1 MEEIDD
7 NFWNK
12 CCKNLA
18 WNRSDNLYGRSV
30 PYMVGLSLIFGL
42 IIAFPLAILLFV
54 SRRGGI
60 NENLVINKIVGTIIN
75 IIRSVPFIILI
86 VYIMPLTK
94 VIVGTRVGSTAALVP
109 LTAYIAPYL
118 ARLIETA
125 LLEVDGGIIEAAQA
139 MGANTFQ
146 TIFKFVLPE
155 AKGGIVLGIT
165 TGTVG
170 LLGAT
175 AMAGAVGGGGVG
187 DIALTYGYQRFNTPL
202 MTSTV
207 IILILFVQLI
217 QFIGEKSSPKLHA

>member
-1 MEEIDD
+1 MIFGVSTEKI
-7 NFWNK
+7 
-12 CCKNLA
+12 LL
-18 WNRSDNLYGRSV
+18 SIGQTI
-30 PYMVGLSLIFGL
+30 YMVGLSLLFGL

-54 SRRGGI
+54 TRKGGI
-60 NENLVINKIVGTIIN
+60 KQNLTIYNVVGTIIN

-86 VYIMPLTK
+86 VYIMPITK
-94 VIVGTRVGSTAALVP
+94 AIVGTRVGSTAALVP

-125 LLEVDGGIIEAAQA
+125 LLDVDGGIIEAAQA
-139 MGANTFQ
+139 MGASTFQ

-155 AKGGIVLGIT
+155 SKGGIVLGLT

-187 DIALTYGYQRFNTPL
+187 DLALTYGYQRFNTPL

-207 IILILFVQLI
+207 IILIIFVQII
-217 QFIGEKSSPKLHA
+217 QVVGLKLAKKK

>member
-1 MEEIDD
+1 MIFGVSTEKI
-7 NFWNK
+7 
-12 CCKNLA
+12 LI
-18 WNRSDNLYGRSV
+18 SIGQTI
-30 PYMVGLSLIFGL
+30 YMVGLSLIFGL
-42 IIAFPLAILLFV
+42 ILAFPLAILLFTT
-54 SRRGGI
+54 RKGGI
-60 NENLVINKIVGTIIN
+60 KQNIVVYNIVGTIIN

-86 VYIMPLTK
+86 VYIMPVTK
-94 VIVGTRVGSTAALVP
+94 AIVGTRVGSTAALVP

-118 ARLIETA
+118 ARLIENA

-155 AKGGIVLGIT
+155 SKGGIILGIT

-187 DIALTYGYQRFNTPL
+187 DLALTYGYQRFNTPL

-207 IILILFVQLI
+207 VILIVFVQII
-217 QFIGEKSSPKLHA
+217 QVVGSKAAKKKN

>member
-1 MEEIDD
+1 MI
-7 NFWNK
+7 FGISAAKVW
-12 CCKNLA
+12 L
-18 WNRSDNLYGRSV
+18 SIGQTI
-30 PYMVGLSLIFGL
+30 YMVGLSLVFGL
-42 IIAFPLAILLFV
+42 AIAFPLAILLFV
-54 SRRGGI
+54 TRKGGI
-60 NENLVINKIVGTIIN
+60 KQNLVVYNVVGTIIN

-94 VIVGTRVGSTAALVP
+94 AIVGTRVGSTAALVP
-109 LTAYIAPYL
+109 LTCYIAPYL
-118 ARLIETA
+118 ARLIENA

-155 AKGGIVLGIT
+155 SKGGIVLGIT

-187 DIALTYGYQRFNTPL
+187 DLALTYGYQRFNTPL

-207 IILILFVQLI
+207 VILIVFVQII
-217 QFIGEKSSPKLHA
+217 QMIGSKAAKSKS

>member
-1 MEEIDD
+1 MLFGVSTAKI
-7 NFWNK
+7 W
-12 CCKNLA
+12 L
-18 WNRSDNLYGRSV
+18 SIGQTI
-30 PYMVGLSLIFGL
+30 YMVGLSLLFGL
-42 IIAFPLAILLFV
+42 IIAFPLAILLFTT
-54 SRRGGI
+54 RKGGI
-60 NENLVINKIVGTIIN
+60 KQNLVVYNVVGTAIN

-86 VYIMPLTK
+86 VYIMPVTK
-94 VIVGTRVGSTAALVP
+94 AIVGTRVGSTAALVP

-125 LLEVDGGIIEAAQA
+125 LLDVDSGIIEVAQA

-146 TIFKFVLPE
+146 TIFNFVLPE
-155 AKGGIVLGIT
+155 SKGGIVLGLT

-187 DIALTYGYQRFNTPL
+187 DLALTYGYQRFNTPL

-207 IILILFVQLI
+207 IILIIFVQVI
-217 QFIGEKSSPKLHA
+217 QIAGVKLAKKK

>member
-1 MEEIDD
+1 MIFGVSTEKVLLSI
-7 NFWNK
+7 
-12 CCKNLA
+12 
-18 WNRSDNLYGRSV
+18 GQTI
-30 PYMVGLSLIFGL
+30 YMVGLSLLFGL

-54 SRRGGI
+54 TRKGGI
-60 NENLVINKIVGTIIN
+60 KQNLAIYNVVGTIIN

-86 VYIMPLTK
+86 VYIMPITK
-94 VIVGTRVGSTAALVP
+94 AIVGTRVGSTAALVP

-125 LLEVDGGIIEAAQA
+125 LLDVDSGIIEAAQA
-139 MGANTFQ
+139 MGATTVQ

-155 AKGGIVLGIT
+155 SKGGIVLGLT

-187 DIALTYGYQRFNTPL
+187 DLALTYGYQRFNTPL

-207 IILILFVQLI
+207 IILIIFVQVI
-217 QFIGEKSSPKLHA
+217 QVVGLKLAKKK

>member
-1 MEEIDD
+1 MTI
-7 NFWNK
+7 FGISAAK
-12 CCKNLA
+12 ICL
-18 WNRSDNLYGRSV
+18 GIGQTI
-30 PYMVGLSLIFGL
+30 YMVGLSLLFGL
-42 IIAFPLAILLFV
+42 VIAFPLAILLFV
-54 SRRGGI
+54 TRKGGI
-60 NENLVINKIVGTIIN
+60 KQNLIVNNIVGTIIN

-86 VYIMPLTK
+86 VYIMPVTK
-94 VIVGTRVGSTAALVP
+94 AIVGTRVGSTAALVP

-118 ARLIETA
+118 ARLIENA
-125 LLEVDGGIIEAAQA
+125 LVDVDSGIIEAAQA

-155 AKGGIVLGIT
+155 SKGGIVLGIT

-207 IILILFVQLI
+207 IILIVFVQII
-217 QFIGEKSSPKLHA
+217 QVIGSKAAKKKN

>member
-1 MEEIDD
+1 MIFGI
-7 NFWNK
+7 NASKIW
-12 CCKNLA
+12 L
-18 WNRSDNLYGRSV
+18 SIGQTV
-30 PYMVGLSLIFGL
+30 YMVGLSLLFGL
-42 IIAFPLAILLFV
+42 IIAFPLAVLLFIT
-54 SRRGGI
+54 RKGGI
-60 NENLVINKIVGTIIN
+60 KQNTIVYNIVGTVIN

-86 VYIMPLTK
+86 VYIMPVTK
-94 VIVGTRVGSTAALVP
+94 AIVGTRVGSTAALVP

-125 LLEVDGGIIEAAQA
+125 LLEVDSGIIETAQA

-146 TIFKFVLPE
+146 TIVKFVLPE
-155 AKGGIVLGIT
+155 SKGSIVLGIT

-187 DIALTYGYQRFNTPL
+187 DLALTYGYQRFNTPL

-207 IILILFVQLI
+207 VILVIFVQII
-217 QFIGEKSSPKLHA
+217 QIIGSHCAKKK

>member
-1 MEEIDD
+1 MTI
-7 NFWNK
+7 FGISAAKLW
-12 CCKNLA
+12 L
-18 WNRSDNLYGRSV
+18 GV
-30 PYMVGLSLIFGL
+30 GQTVYMVGLSLLFGL
-42 IIAFPLAILLFV
+42 VIAFPLAILLFV
-54 SRRGGI
+54 TRKGGI
-60 NENLVINKIVGTIIN
+60 KQNLLVNNIVGTVIN

-86 VYIMPLTK
+86 VYIMPVTK
-94 VIVGTRVGSTAALVP
+94 AIVGTRVGSTAALVP

-118 ARLIETA
+118 ARLIENA

-155 AKGGIVLGIT
+155 SKGGIVLGIT

-207 IILILFVQLI
+207 IILIVFVQII
-217 QFIGEKSSPKLHA
+217 QVLGSKAAKKKN

>member
-1 MEEIDD
+1 MI
-7 NFWNK
+7 FGVSTAKIW
-12 CCKNLA
+12 L
-18 WNRSDNLYGRSV
+18 SIGQTI
-30 PYMVGLSLIFGL
+30 YMVGLSLLFGL
-42 IIAFPLAILLFV
+42 VIAFPLAILLFTT
-54 SRRGGI
+54 RKGGI
-60 NENLVINKIVGTIIN
+60 KQNVVVYNIVGTIIN

-86 VYIMPLTK
+86 VYIMPVTK
-94 VIVGTRVGSTAALVP
+94 AIVGTRVGSTAALVP

-118 ARLIETA
+118 ARLIENA

-146 TIFKFVLPE
+146 TIVKFVLPE
-155 AKGGIVLGIT
+155 SKGGIVLGIT

-187 DIALTYGYQRFNTPL
+187 DLALTYGYQRFNTPL

-207 IILILFVQLI
+207 VILIIFVQII
-217 QFIGEKSSPKLHA
+217 QIVGSKAAKKKN

>member
-1 MEEIDD
+1 MIFGVSTEKI
-7 NFWNK
+7 
-12 CCKNLA
+12 LL
-18 WNRSDNLYGRSV
+18 SIGQTI
-30 PYMVGLSLIFGL
+30 YMVALSLLFGL

-54 SRRGGI
+54 TRKGGI
-60 NENLVINKIVGTIIN
+60 KQNLTIYNVVGTIIN

-86 VYIMPLTK
+86 VYIMPITK
-94 VIVGTRVGSTAALVP
+94 AIVGTRVGSTAALVP

-125 LLEVDGGIIEAAQA
+125 LLDVDGGIIEAAQS
-139 MGANTFQ
+139 MGASTFQ

-155 AKGGIVLGIT
+155 SKGGIVLGLT

-187 DIALTYGYQRFNTPL
+187 DLALTYGYQRFNTPL

-207 IILILFVQLI
+207 IILIIFVQVI
-217 QFIGEKSSPKLHA
+217 QVVGLKLAKKK

>member
-1 MEEIDD
+1 MI
-7 NFWNK
+7 FGISAAKVW
-12 CCKNLA
+12 L
-18 WNRSDNLYGRSV
+18 SIGQTI
-30 PYMVGLSLIFGL
+30 YMVGLSLVFGL
-42 IIAFPLAILLFV
+42 VIAFPLAILLFV
-54 SRRGGI
+54 TRKGGI
-60 NENLVINKIVGTIIN
+60 KQNLVVYNVVGTIIN

-94 VIVGTRVGSTAALVP
+94 AIVGTRVGSTAALVP
-109 LTAYIAPYL
+109 LTCYIAPYL
-118 ARLIETA
+118 ARLIENA

-155 AKGGIVLGIT
+155 SKGVIVLGIT

-187 DIALTYGYQRFNTPL
+187 DLALTYGYQRFNTPL

-207 IILILFVQLI
+207 VILIVFVQII
-217 QFIGEKSSPKLHA
+217 QMIGSKAAKSKS

>member
-1 MEEIDD
+1 MTI
-7 NFWNK
+7 FGISAAKIW
-12 CCKNLA
+12 L
-18 WNRSDNLYGRSV
+18 GIGQTV
-30 PYMVGLSLIFGL
+30 YMVGLSLIFGL
-42 IIAFPLAILLFV
+42 IIAFPLAVLLFV
-54 SRRGGI
+54 TRRGGI
-60 NENLVINKIVGTIIN
+60 NENLVVNKIVGTIIN

-94 VIVGTRVGSTAALVP
+94 AIVGTRVGSTAALVP
-109 LTAYIAPYL
+109 LTAYITPYL

-125 LLEVDGGIIEAAQA
+125 LLEVDGGIIEPAQA
-139 MGANTFQ
+139 MGANTLQ
-146 TIFKFVLPE
+146 TVFKFVLPE

-207 IILILFVQLI
+207 IILIVFVQLI
-217 QFIGEKSSPKLHA
+217 QFIGEKSSLKSKT

>member
-1 MEEIDD
+1 MI
-7 NFWNK
+7 FGIRAAKVW
-12 CCKNLA
+12 L
-18 WNRSDNLYGRSV
+18 SIGQTI
-30 PYMVGLSLIFGL
+30 YMVGLSLVFGL
-42 IIAFPLAILLFV
+42 VIAFPLAILLFV
-54 SRRGGI
+54 TRKGGI
-60 NENLVINKIVGTIIN
+60 KQNLVVYNIVGTIIN

-94 VIVGTRVGSTAALVP
+94 AIVGTRVGSTAALVP
-109 LTAYIAPYL
+109 LTCYIAPYL
-118 ARLIETA
+118 ARLIENA

-155 AKGGIVLGIT
+155 SKGGIVLGIT

-187 DIALTYGYQRFNTPL
+187 DLALTYGYQRFNTPL

-207 IILILFVQLI
+207 VILIVFVQII
-217 QFIGEKSSPKLHA
+217 QMIGSKAAKSKS

>member
-1 MEEIDD
+1 MTI
-7 NFWNK
+7 FGISATKIW
-12 CCKNLA
+12 LGIGQT
-18 WNRSDNLYGRSV
+18 L
-30 PYMVGLSLIFGL
+30 YMVGLSLVFGL
-42 IIAFPLAILLFV
+42 ILAFPLAILLFIT
-54 SRRGGI
+54 RKGGI
-60 NENLVINKIVGTIIN
+60 KQNLAVYNTVGTIIN

-86 VYIMPLTK
+86 VYIMPVTK

-125 LLEVDGGIIEAAQA
+125 LLDVDGGIIEAAQA

-155 AKGGIVLGIT
+155 SKGGIVLGIT

-207 IILILFVQLI
+207 IILIIFVQII
-217 QFIGEKSSPKLHA
+217 QVIGSKAAKKK

>member
-1 MEEIDD
+1 MI
-7 NFWNK
+7 FGVSTAKIW
-12 CCKNLA
+12 L
-18 WNRSDNLYGRSV
+18 SIGQTI
-30 PYMVGLSLIFGL
+30 YMVGLSLLFGL
-42 IIAFPLAILLFV
+42 VLAFPLAILLFTT
-54 SRRGGI
+54 RKGGI
-60 NENLVINKIVGTIIN
+60 KQNIVVYNIVGTIIN

-86 VYIMPLTK
+86 VYIMPVTK
-94 VIVGTRVGSTAALVP
+94 AIVGTRVGSTAALVP

-118 ARLIETA
+118 ARLIENA

-155 AKGGIVLGIT
+155 SKGGIVLGIT

-187 DIALTYGYQRFNTPL
+187 DLALTYGYQRFNTPL

-207 IILILFVQLI
+207 VILIIFVQII
-217 QFIGEKSSPKLHA
+217 QIVGSKAAKKKN

>member
-1 MEEIDD
+1 MI
-7 NFWNK
+7 FGISAAKIW
-12 CCKNLA
+12 L
-18 WNRSDNLYGRSV
+18 GIGQTV
-30 PYMVGLSLIFGL
+30 YMVGLSLLFGL
-42 IIAFPLAILLFV
+42 VIAFPLAILLFIT
-54 SRRGGI
+54 RKGGI
-60 NENLVINKIVGTIIN
+60 KQNLFINKITGTIIN

-94 VIVGTRVGSTAALVP
+94 AIVGTRVGSTAALVP

-118 ARLIETA
+118 ARLIENA
-125 LLEVDGGIIEAAQA
+125 LLDVDSGIIEASQA
-139 MGANTFQ
+139 MGASTFQ
-146 TIFKFVLPE
+146 TIFRFVLPE
-155 AKGGIVLGIT
+155 SKGEIVLGIT

-207 IILILFVQLI
+207 IILIVFVQII
-217 QFIGEKSSPKLHA
+217 QIIGERSSHASRN